1 MSRSNAPLSAW
12 CSSSLSE
19 GRMRMVFAALLL
31 CLGVTTAQ
39 AQNSYTMPDGIG
51 RAIPVVPTCP
61 TGRGDT
67 VVPCSG
73 FGSGG
78 GITAA
83 LPVPYVALG
92 TGGNGPAGV
101 TVGGSF
107 QMAFPAGSIVHG
119 AFLQNPRS
127 ATESLFVDHCGDLG
141 AVSTA
146 CVEELA
152 PGQDWETKPGLVPTA
167 AVTVSAATSGHTLTG
182 ARY

>member
-1 MSRSNAPLSAW
+1 
-12 CSSSLSE
+12 
-19 GRMRMVFAALLL
+19 MRMVFAALLL
-31 CLGVTTAQ
+31 CLGMTTAR
-39 AQNSYTMPDGIG
+39 AQSSYTMPDGIG

-61 TGRGDT
+61 TGQGDT
-67 VVPCSG
+67 VAPCSG
-73 FGSGG
+73 V
-78 GITAA
+78 TPA

-101 TVGGSF
+101 TVGGLF
-107 QMAFPAGSIVHG
+107 QVAFPAGSITHG

-141 AVSTA
+141 AVSSA

-152 PGQDWETKPGLVPTA
+152 PGQDWETRPGLVPST
-167 AVTVSAATSGHTLTG
+167 AVTVSAVTSGHALTG